1 LSLSVPCKRRPLHTA
16 HDNTRFMCYELRMRM
31 CLRFMCGCN
40 VSALMPMSLW
50 ELPLERG
57 TFLLL
62 YGLQRRGKPLKGM
75 TSGSLR
81 IHHPH
86 RRCGCILTSV
96 IVFHVVPAQEL
107 TLRCG
112 FAAHRFH
119 QSCVNSAMVHGA
131 DPSDKGGLL
140 MSARRGLIVMVS
152 MAFLY
157 FSGGGGMKVR
167 RSHWR
172 RDAGEP
178 RA

>member
-1 LSLSVPCKRRPLHTA
+1 
-16 HDNTRFMCYELRMRM
+16 
-31 CLRFMCGCN
+31 MCGCN
-40 VSALMPMSLW
+40 VSALMSMSLL

-62 YGLQRRGKPLKGM
+62 YGATAAWVPLKGM

-81 IHHPH
+81 IHQPH

-96 IVFHVVPAQEL
+96 IVFHVVPVQEL
-107 TLRCG
+107 TLRRG

-119 QSCVNSAMVHGA
+119 WLRVNVAMVHGA

-140 MSARRGLIVMVS
+140 LSARRGLIVIVS

-157 FSGGGGMKVR
+157 FSE
-167 RSHWR
+167 
-172 RDAGEP
+172 GEE
-178 RA
+178 